1 MNKSS
6 IILSVVIVIIA
17 GALLVLATAD
27 LQPSNAERNG
37 GNVTYENDRQIIE
50 ITAKGGFSPSNTVAK
65 ADMPTILRINTNA
78 TFDCSVALVIPA
90 LNYSTLLPTTGTTE
104 IEVPSQEPG
113 KTITGLCSMGMYSFT
128 VKFE

>member
-6 IILSVVIVIIA
+6 IILSVGILILA
-17 GALLVLATAD
+17 GAMLFLTTFQFQQV
-27 LQPSNAERNG
+27 NAG
-37 GNVTYENDRQIIE
+37 SNVTIDGSQQIID
-50 ITAKGGFSPSNTVAK
+50 IKAKGGFSPRTTVAK
-65 ADMPTILRINTNA
+65 AGMPTTLKITTNG
-78 TFDCSVALVIPA
+78 TFDCSASLVIPE
-90 LNYSTLLPTTGTTE
+90 LNYEKLLPSTGVTK